1 MAETR
6 VDLRHLLEDIR
17 DSYPCPAE
25 EAILS
30 ELIANSLDSGCSRID
45 IAVEPEQHRLTFV
58 DNGESMAPKQFEQYH
73 DIAATTKVRG
83 RGIGFAGV
91 GAKLALLVC
100 REVLTEAR
108 RSRRCLASRWWLED
122 NYRAPWEET
131 APLGIVQGEKG
142 TGVRLHFSRDAASV
156 LLSADG
162 VREIVRR
169 YFYPLLDHE
178 FAKVL
183 CQIYPDGVAISV
195 NGERVAVPP
204 IDTKAAEYFVVRRGR
219 QRKPIGIGFLVK
231 STRRLPED
239 RRGLAISTFGKV
251 IKRGWEWLGITP
263 VNPSMLTG
271 LVEVPELVQCL
282 TTNKCDFMRDPNSL
296 QKYYK
301 FRKGIQDAVTNVLEN
316 FGERREPEARP
327 DRTIR
332 RLQREIDGVV
342 ADILPDFPEL
352 APLFGR
358 RRAQAGEAAIA
369 PDKEGKI
376 VTNPAGIGDGGVEK
390 SSAGEPGETDDAP
403 HTGEPLSAGV
413 SGKRASGSRQHR
425 RRPGL
430 MIGFDTETGGDNL
443 AWLRGETLYINA
455 LHPAYKRVHGTSLA
469 NLYITF
475 AVATTLSVHVEADR
489 APLDLMQRFMAAW
502 GEAK

>member
-30 ELIANSLDSGCSRID
+30 ELISNSLDSGCSRID
-45 IAVEPEQHRLTFV
+45 ITVEPEQQRLTFV
-58 DNGESMAPKQFEQYH
+58 DNGESMTPRQFEQYH

-83 RGIGFAGV
+83 SGIGFAGV

-108 RSRRCLASRWWLED
+108 RPRRCLASKWWLES
-122 NYRAPWEET
+122 NHRAPWEET
-131 APLGIVQGEKG
+131 ASLGIISGEKG
-142 TGVRLHFSRDAASV
+142 TGVRLHFSRDAVSV

-162 VREIVRR
+162 VRGIIQR

-178 FAKVL
+178 FARVL
-183 CQIYPDGVAISV
+183 CHIYPEGIAVSV
-195 NGERVAVPP
+195 NGERVTVPP
-204 IDTKAAEYFVVRRGR
+204 IDTRAAEYFVVRRGR
-219 QRKPIGIGFLVK
+219 QSKPIGIGFLVK

-251 IKRGWEWLGITP
+251 IKRGWEWLGVTP
-263 VNPSMLTG
+263 INPGMLTG
-271 LVEVPELVQCL
+271 IVEVPELVQCL
-282 TTNKCDFMRDPNSL
+282 TTNKCDFMRDPNNL

-301 FRKGIQDAVTNVLEN
+301 FRKGIQDAVTGILDN
-316 FGERREPEARP
+316 FGERREPETGP

-332 RLQREIDGVV
+332 KLQKEIDGVV
-342 ADILPDFPEL
+342 AEILPDFPEL

-358 RRAQAGEAAIA
+358 KRPGPDGSGLAAEGGGEIVAGEAGGRDNGDETPVEQEGGPESG
-369 PDKEGKI
+369 PDRMRIE
-376 VTNPAGIGDGGVEK
+376 PAGLSGERA
-390 SSAGEPGETDDAP
+390 SRGEP
-403 HTGEPLSAGV
+403 
-413 SGKRASGSRQHR
+413 RR

-430 MIGFDTETGGDNL
+430 MIGFDTETGGDHL
-443 AWLRGETLYINA
+443 AWLRGNTLYINA
-455 LHPAYKRVHGTSLA
+455 LHPAYKRVQGTGSA

-475 AVATTLSVHVEADR
+475 AVATALSVHVEVDR

-502 GEAK
+502 GEVK

>member
-30 ELIANSLDSGCSRID
+30 ELIANSLDSGCSSID
-45 IAVEPEQHRLTFV
+45 ITVEPEQHRLTFV
-58 DNGESMAPKQFEQYH
+58 DNGESMTPRQFEQYH

-108 RSRRCLASRWWLED
+108 RPRRCLASRWWLED
-122 NYRAPWEET
+122 DYRAPWEET
-131 APLGIVQGEKG
+131 ASLGIVPGAKG
-142 TGVRLHFSRDAASV
+142 TGVRLHFSREAASV

-162 VREIVRR
+162 VREIIRR
-169 YFYPLLDHE
+169 HFYPLLDHE

-183 CQIYPDGVAISV
+183 CHIYPDGVAISV

-219 QRKPIGIGFLVK
+219 QRRPIGIGFLVK

-263 VNPSMLTG
+263 VNPGMLTG
-271 LVEVPELVQCL
+271 VVEVPELVQCL

-301 FRKGIQDAVTNVLEN
+301 FRKGIQDAVTGVLEN

-327 DRTIR
+327 DRTMR
-332 RLQREIDGVV
+332 KLQKEIDGVV
-342 ADILPDFPEL
+342 AEILPDFPEL

-358 RRAQAGEAAIA
+358 KRSSAGGPGMALDSEAAI
-369 PDKEGKI
+369 
-376 VTNPAGIGDGGVEK
+376 VAGGVDGRDDGGEE
-390 SSAGEPGETDDAP
+390 SAMGEADQAKAGSDSDSVQPEPTGLSGE
-403 HTGEPLSAGV
+403 
-413 SGKRASGSRQHR
+413 RASRREPRR

-430 MIGFDTETGGDNL
+430 RQPLHNL
-443 AWLRGETLYINA
+443 CGCNDF
-455 LHPAYKRVHGTSLA
+455 VGTC
-469 NLYITF
+469 
-475 AVATTLSVHVEADR
+475 
-489 APLDLMQRFMAAW
+489 
-502 GEAK
+502 